1 MERIWLPKLWL
12 MRLSEMGFKVTFTCK
27 SDLQRTEKGLNYSFL
42 PKVSV
47 MLLLGLHARIIRNTL
62 NKPSIA
68 ICIVWATYILG
79 WTYNPLMF
87 VCAHLADRAHVST
100 IIEVDNENSRRYAH
114 ARHILVGSKSEAQ
127 AILNE
132 ITNARKPLKM
142 FKKWLE
148 TIQNAPVRRRKAT

>member
-1 MERIWLPKLWL
+1 MRIP
-12 MRLSEMGFKVTFTCK
+12 G
-27 SDLQRTEKGLNYSFL
+27 
-42 PKVSV
+42 
-47 MLLLGLHARIIRNTL
+47 
-62 NKPSIA
+62 
-68 ICIVWATYILG
+68 
-79 WTYNPLMF
+79 
-87 VCAHLADRAHVST
+87 
-100 IIEVDNENSRRYAH
+100 RYAH